1 MQDKYTDVKEVE
13 STKKTSALTGAR
25 STSEFIQASDG
36 KDSTALDSTQA
47 TSTLE
52 GARSVEQIMNELK
65 EEEKA
70 KKSKSSSVT
79 DKWKKAGVNAKSA
92 ATGAKETAET
102 AVDSVTDTVS
112 DVKDSSIGKI
122 ATAAITGRMPAFSSP
137 LMTAAVSFGA
147 SKLGMSGLSG
157 LSASSDETTVDPTK
171 VSETM
176 SKSAPTDTAIAT
188 YQKDV
193 TEASKNGANVKRL
206 PFTNE
211 HQTQW
216 NAQDQH
222 RMYSNYG
229 MMYEHGPNEMSY
241 NMALL
246 SATMSTAGLPTKT
259 LLQVPSF
266 KQKYLSEVQ
275 KDDNQMD
282 INNMSMDKLFS
293 GEVDLLHAGEQSV
306 TEDMSVINRSTQTA
320 DKYAASD
327 HQLDTRDADKKDI
340 AASFAEATK
349 QSVKAFTDS
358 VIDRGATVDADLAGV
373 GVNLT
378 GGESKEPE
386 LSSDFF

>member
-1 MQDKYTDVKEVE
+1 MQDKYTDVKDVE
-13 STKKTSALTGAR
+13 STNTTSALTGAR

-36 KDSTALDSTQA
+36 KDSMALDSTQA

-65 EEEKA
+65 EEENA

-79 DKWKKAGVNAKSA
+79 DKWKKAGVNAKAA
-92 ATGAKETAET
+92 ATGAKDTAET

-112 DVKDSSIGKI
+112 DVKNSSVGKL
-122 ATAAITGRMPAFSSP
+122 ATAAMTGKVPTFSSP

-147 SKLGMSGLSG
+147 SKLGMTGLSS
-157 LSASSDETTVDPTK
+157 LSEESTIDPAV

-176 SKSAPTDTAIAT
+176 AKSAPTDTAIAT

-193 TEASKNGANVKRL
+193 TEATEKGANVKRL
-206 PFTNE
+206 PFTDAQ
-211 HQTQW
+211 QTQW

-229 MMYEHGPNEMSY
+229 MMYAHGPNEMSY

-246 SATMSTAGLPTKT
+246 STTMSTAGLLTKT
-259 LLQVPSF
+259 LPQVPSF

-293 GEVDLLHAGEQSV
+293 GEVDLLHVGEQSV
-306 TEDMSVINRSTQTA
+306 TEDMSVINRGTQTA

-327 HQLDTRDADKKDI
+327 HQLDTRESAKQDI

-358 VIDRGATVDADLAGV
+358 VIDRGATVAADLAGI

>member
-1 MQDKYTDVKEVE
+1 MQDKHTDVKDVE
-13 STKKTSALTGAR
+13 STDETSALTGAR

-36 KDSTALDSTQA
+36 KDSTALNSTQA

-65 EEEKA
+65 EEENA

-92 ATGAKETAET
+92 ATGAKDTAET
-102 AVDSVTDTVS
+102 AVDNVTDTVS
-112 DVKDSSIGKI
+112 DVKNSSVGKL
-122 ATAAITGRMPAFSSP
+122 ATAAMTGKVPTFSSP

-147 SKLGMSGLSG
+147 SKLGMTGLSS
-157 LSASSDETTVDPTK
+157 LSEESTIDPTA

-176 SKSAPTDTAIAT
+176 AKSAPTDTAIAT

-193 TEASKNGANVKRL
+193 AEVTEKGANVKRL
-206 PFTNE
+206 PFTDAQ
-211 HQTQW
+211 QTQW

-259 LLQVPSF
+259 LPQVPSF

-293 GEVDLLHAGEQSV
+293 GEVDLLHVGEQSV
-306 TEDMSVINRSTQTA
+306 TEDMSVINRGTQTA
-320 DKYAASD
+320 DKYAAAD
-327 HQLDTRDADKKDI
+327 HQLDARESAKQDI

-358 VIDRGATVDADLAGV
+358 VIDRGATVAADLAGV

-378 GGESKEPE
+378 GSESKEPE

>member
-1 MQDKYTDVKEVE
+1 MQDKYTDVKDVE
-13 STKKTSALTGAR
+13 STNTTSALTGAR

-36 KDSTALDSTQA
+36 KDSMALDSTQA

-65 EEEKA
+65 EEENA
-70 KKSKSSSVT
+70 KKPKSSSVT
-79 DKWKKAGVNAKSA
+79 DKWKKAGVNAKAA
-92 ATGAKETAET
+92 ATGAKDTAET

-112 DVKDSSIGKI
+112 DVKNSSVGKL
-122 ATAAITGRMPAFSSP
+122 ATAAMTGKVPTFSSP

-147 SKLGMSGLSG
+147 SKLGMTGLSS
-157 LSASSDETTVDPTK
+157 LSEESTIDPAV

-176 SKSAPTDTAIAT
+176 AKSAPTDTAIAT

-193 TEASKNGANVKRL
+193 TEATEKGANVKRL
-206 PFTNE
+206 PFTDAQ
-211 HQTQW
+211 QTQW
-216 NAQDQH
+216 NAQDQR

-229 MMYEHGPNEMSY
+229 MMYAHGPNEMSY

-246 SATMSTAGLPTKT
+246 STTMSTAGLPTKT
-259 LLQVPSF
+259 LPQVPSF

-293 GEVDLLHAGEQSV
+293 GEVDLLHVGEQSV
-306 TEDMSVINRSTQTA
+306 TEDMSVINRGTQTA

-327 HQLDTRDADKKDI
+327 HQLDTRESAKQDI

-358 VIDRGATVDADLAGV
+358 VIDRGATVAADLAGI